1 MLRLSRKC
9 DGGRLQERKRRNK
22 KKNKPVVPEF
32 NVKVPKKKYKL
43 IRLVWFC
50 SVLKQLNVVYQIH
63 KQQQRHQK
71 QQHGFKIH

>member
-1 MLRLSRKC
+1 MAADC
-9 DGGRLQERKRRNK
+9 RREKGEIK
-22 KKNKPVVPEF
+22 KKINPSSLNSTLKC
-32 NVKVPKKKYKL
+32 PKKKYKL

-63 KQQQRHQK
+63 NQQQRHQK

>member
-1 MLRLSRKC
+1 MAADC
-9 DGGRLQERKRRNK
+9 RREKGEIK

-63 KQQQRHQK
+63 NQQQRHQK